1 MPDSWSQTDN
11 VAWKILI
18 PGQGW
23 SSPIVWDDLVVVT
36 SVLSDDHG
44 VAPQIGLYDGHTGGG
59 KPTTEHR
66 LMLCGIDF
74 VDGTIRWEREVH
86 RAIPAFG
93 KHGKNSFA
101 TETPVT
107 DGIRIY
113 AYFGSVGVFAMD
125 MNGEPLWSVPMEPV
139 PVRGWGSAASP
150 VLHEDRLYIVNDNDV
165 QSGTQIQVDVAQPVV
180 VRVPRG

>member
-74 VDGTIRWEREVH
+74 VDGTIRWEREIH
-86 RAIPAFG
+86 RAISAFG

-139 PVRGWGSAASP
+139 PVHGWGSAASP
-150 VLHEDRLYIVNDNDV
+150 VLHEDRLYVVNDNDV